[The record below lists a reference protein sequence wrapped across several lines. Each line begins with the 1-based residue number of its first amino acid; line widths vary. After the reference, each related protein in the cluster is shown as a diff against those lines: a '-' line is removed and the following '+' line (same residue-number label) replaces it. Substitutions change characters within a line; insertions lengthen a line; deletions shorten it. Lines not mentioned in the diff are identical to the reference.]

1 MPTPVP
7 PNPLT
12 VSISQSIAISRSATP
27 VQGLGDATMTTSTA
41 VPSSVGEGATGGLVD
56 HTDINLSLIESSQ
69 EVNIKSLLCLYMVF
83 NGCESN
89 FEVNIFQF
97 SNVTTNETFTLPV
110 SSKIMSVK
118 LLVIVIIVFKPYPGT
133 YCLMPGSCYI

>member
-12 VSISQSIAISRSATP
+12 MSISQSIAISRSATP

-69 EVNIKSLLCLYMVF
+69 EVNIKSLLCLYMYMVF
-83 NGCESN
+83 KGCESN
-89 FEVNIFQF
+89 FELNIFHF
-97 SNVTTNETFTLPV
+97 SKVATNETFTLPV
-110 SSKIMSVK
+110 SSKIIKSVK
-118 LLVIVIIVFKPYPGT
+118 LLVIVIIVFKHNPGT
-133 YCLMPGSCYI
+133 

>member
-12 VSISQSIAISRSATP
+12 MSISQSIAISRSATP

-56 HTDINLSLIESSQ
+56 HTEINLSLIESSQ
-69 EVNIKSLLCLYMVF
+69 EVNIKSLLCLYMYMVF
-83 NGCESN
+83 KGCESN
-89 FEVNIFQF
+89 FEVNIFHF
-97 SNVTTNETFTLPV
+97 SKVATTV
-110 SSKIMSVK
+110 
-118 LLVIVIIVFKPYPGT
+118 
-133 YCLMPGSCYI
+133 C